1 MSSQLLEPGLLS
13 VVVDASAGV
22 DVVVLIEVVDGASV
36 VVVVGPKL
44 QFVSFPTILC
54 ITRPRSQLRF
64 SKIRALKIIASTCQW
79 YQSTRLDLK

>member
-1 MSSQLLEPGLLS
+1 MSSQLLELGLLS

-54 ITRPRSQLRF
+54 ITYNLQFCTLLFPPDLDTLILQTL
-64 SKIRALKIIASTCQW
+64 IA
-79 YQSTRLDLK
+79 

>member
-1 MSSQLLEPGLLS
+1 MSSQLLELGLLS

-22 DVVVLIEVVDGASV
+22 DVVVLTEVVDGASV

-54 ITRPRSQLRF
+54 ITYNLQFCTLLFPPDLDTLILQTL
-64 SKIRALKIIASTCQW
+64 IA
-79 YQSTRLDLK
+79 

>member
-22 DVVVLIEVVDGASV
+22 DVVVLTEVVDGASV

-54 ITRPRSQLRF
+54 ITYNLQSCTLLFPPDLDTLILQTL
-64 SKIRALKIIASTCQW
+64 IA
-79 YQSTRLDLK
+79 

>member
-22 DVVVLIEVVDGASV
+22 DVVVLTEVVDGASV

-44 QFVSFPTILC
+44 QFVNVSTILC
-54 ITRPRSQLRF
+54 ITYNLQFCTLLFPPDLDTLILQTL
-64 SKIRALKIIASTCQW
+64 IA
-79 YQSTRLDLK
+79 

>member
-22 DVVVLIEVVDGASV
+22 DVVVLSEVVDGASV

-44 QFVSFPTILC
+44 QFVSVSTILC
-54 ITRPRSQLRF
+54 ITYNLQFCTLLFPPDLDTLILQTL
-64 SKIRALKIIASTCQW
+64 IA
-79 YQSTRLDLK
+79 

>member
-13 VVVDASAGV
+13 VVVDASAVV
-22 DVVVLIEVVDGASV
+22 DVVVLTEVVDGASV

-54 ITRPRSQLRF
+54 ITYNLQFCTLLFPPDLDTLILQTL
-64 SKIRALKIIASTCQW
+64 IA
-79 YQSTRLDLK
+79 

>member
-13 VVVDASAGV
+13 VVVDASDGV
-22 DVVVLIEVVDGASV
+22 DVVVLTEVVDGASV

-54 ITRPRSQLRF
+54 ITYNLQFCTLLFPPD
-64 SKIRALKIIASTCQW
+64 
-79 YQSTRLDLK
+79 LDTLILQTLMA

>member
-13 VVVDASAGV
+13 VVVDASDGV
-22 DVVVLIEVVDGASV
+22 DVVVLTEVVDGASV

-54 ITRPRSQLRF
+54 ITYNLQFCTLLFPPDLDTLILQTL
-64 SKIRALKIIASTCQW
+64 IA
-79 YQSTRLDLK
+79 

>member
-1 MSSQLLEPGLLS
+1 MSSQLLELGLLS

-44 QFVSFPTILC
+44 QFVSVSIILC
-54 ITRPRSQLRF
+54 ITYNLQFCTLLFPPDLDTLILQTL
-64 SKIRALKIIASTCQW
+64 IA
-79 YQSTRLDLK
+79 

>member
-13 VVVDASAGV
+13 VVVDASDGV

-44 QFVSFPTILC
+44 QFVSVSTILC
-54 ITRPRSQLRF
+54 ITYNLQFCTLLFPPDLDTLILQTL
-64 SKIRALKIIASTCQW
+64 IA
-79 YQSTRLDLK
+79 

>member
-22 DVVVLIEVVDGASV
+22 DVVVLTEVVDGASV

-44 QFVSFPTILC
+44 QFVSVSIILC
-54 ITRPRSQLRF
+54 ITYNLQFCTLLFPPDLDTLILQTL
-64 SKIRALKIIASTCQW
+64 IA
-79 YQSTRLDLK
+79 

>member
-13 VVVDASAGV
+13 VVVDASDGV

-54 ITRPRSQLRF
+54 ITYNLQFCTLLFPPDLDTLILQTL
-64 SKIRALKIIASTCQW
+64 IA
-79 YQSTRLDLK
+79 

>member
-22 DVVVLIEVVDGASV
+22 DVVVLTEVVNGASV

-44 QFVSFPTILC
+44 QFVNVSTILC
-54 ITRPRSQLRF
+54 ITYNLQFCTLLFPPDLDTLILQTL
-64 SKIRALKIIASTCQW
+64 IA
-79 YQSTRLDLK
+79 

>member
-22 DVVVLIEVVDGASV
+22 DVVVLTEVVDGASV

-44 QFVSFPTILC
+44 QFLSFPTILC
-54 ITRPRSQLRF
+54 ITYNLQFCILLFPPDLDTLILQTL
-64 SKIRALKIIASTCQW
+64 IA
-79 YQSTRLDLK
+79 

>member
-22 DVVVLIEVVDGASV
+22 DVVVLTELVNGASV

-44 QFVSFPTILC
+44 QFVNVSTILR
-54 ITRPRSQLRF
+54 ITYNLQFCTLLFHPGLDTLILQTL
-64 SKIRALKIIASTCQW
+64 IA
-79 YQSTRLDLK
+79 

>member
-13 VVVDASAGV
+13 VVVDASDGV

-44 QFVSFPTILC
+44 QFVNVSTILC
-54 ITRPRSQLRF
+54 ITYNLQFCTLLFPPDLDTLILQTL
-64 SKIRALKIIASTCQW
+64 IA
-79 YQSTRLDLK
+79 

>member
-22 DVVVLIEVVDGASV
+22 DVIVLTEVVDVDGASV

-44 QFVSFPTILC
+44 QFVNVSTILC
-54 ITRPRSQLRF
+54 ITYNLQFCTLLFPPDLDTLILQTL
-64 SKIRALKIIASTCQW
+64 IA
-79 YQSTRLDLK
+79 

>member
-22 DVVVLIEVVDGASV
+22 DVVVLTEVVDGASV

-44 QFVSFPTILC
+44 QFVSVSKILC
-54 ITRPRSQLRF
+54 ITYNLQFCTLLFPPDLDTLILQTL
-64 SKIRALKIIASTCQW
+64 IA
-79 YQSTRLDLK
+79 

>member
-13 VVVDASAGV
+13 VVVDASDGV

-44 QFVSFPTILC
+44 QFVSVSIILC
-54 ITRPRSQLRF
+54 ITYNLQFCTLLFPPDLDTLILQTL
-64 SKIRALKIIASTCQW
+64 IA
-79 YQSTRLDLK
+79 